1 MVTAATWQW
10 LFSLHGAPA
19 SARRTACRAPEEA
32 PGHAAANAA
41 GAAPSATVEIP
52 TIAPPPG
59 PRATALA
66 QFRPNPSKHSTIALR
81 TLATAASFRALTR
94 QPSATG

>member
-10 LFSLHGAPA
+10 LFSRHGAPA

-32 PGHAAANAA
+32 PGHTAANAA
-41 GAAPSATVEIP
+41 SAAPIATVEIP
-52 TIAPPPG
+52 AIAPPPG
-59 PRATALA
+59 PQATALA

>member
-1 MVTAATWQW
+1 MVTVATWQW
-10 LFSLHGAPA
+10 LFSRHGAHA

-41 GAAPSATVEIP
+41 GVAPIATVEIP
-52 TIAPPPG
+52 AIAPPPG
-59 PRATALA
+59 PLATALA

-81 TLATAASFRALTR
+81 TLATVASFRALTR